1 MNSKGN
7 NKQNKKIPQRMRGN
21 ISQQSNQQGIN
32 PQNTQ
37 IPHAAQYKKTN
48 NSIKRW
54 EEDLNR
60 HFSKED
66 MQMAIQHM
74 KRYSAS
80 LIIREVQIKT
90 TVSYHL
96 APSLEKQQCQVHD
109 PTLRSYLCQRLPLG
123 QIWVLNL
130 LFIR

>member
-1 MNSKGN
+1 
-7 NKQNKKIPQRMRGN
+7 MRGN

-90 TVSYHL
+90 TVRYHL
-96 APSLEKQQCQVHD
+96 KPVRIIKKSMKNKSWRGETEKG
-109 PTLRSYLCQRLPLG
+109 TLLHYWWECKVIQRPWKTV
-123 QIWVLNL
+123 Q
-130 LFIR
+130 